1 MGTLNFESEVCYL
14 IEDVNCWKMIVM
26 IYELFKTFPWLLAMA
41 SDADATALQTLI
53 RSLPLIDTK
62 VI

>member
-1 MGTLNFESEVCYL
+1 MATLNFESEVCYL

-41 SDADATALQTLI
+41 SDATALQTLI

>member
-1 MGTLNFESEVCYL
+1 MATLNFESEVCYL
-14 IEDVNCWKMIVM
+14 IEDVNCWKMIEM
-26 IYELFKTFPWLLAMA
+26 IYELFKTFPWLMAMA
-41 SDADATALQTLI
+41 SDATALQTLI